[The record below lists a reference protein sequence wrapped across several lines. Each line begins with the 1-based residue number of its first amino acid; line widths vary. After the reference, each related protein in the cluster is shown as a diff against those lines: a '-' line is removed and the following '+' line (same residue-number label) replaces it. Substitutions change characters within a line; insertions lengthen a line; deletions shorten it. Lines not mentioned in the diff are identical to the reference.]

1 MDSGSDKKLDRRD
14 YLKGVG
20 ATGAAISTAGCIG
33 NLLGP
38 DAPDLRDAVD
48 QAEQNL
54 ESELPWGRYA
64 LNFNVQGLDMGIDK
78 LGSTGVED
86 AFNYAVSIDVGL
98 SGNSDD
104 ISGWLSSEELA
115 EEFWRLYAPPTY
127 DMLVESRDSLQEF
140 TAPDRPSNRN
150 RIVEY
155 DLHVG
160 AENCSYIE
168 DSIPAPQLD
177 DVVSSP
183 DDYIAYLDDGEAVN
197 VVYDDGALGFG
208 HFC

>member
-1 MDSGSDKKLDRRD
+1 MGTGSDERMDRRD
-14 YLKGVG
+14 YLKSLG
-20 ATGAAISTAGCIG
+20 ATGTAISTAGCIG
-33 NLLGP
+33 DILGP

-54 ESELPWGRYA
+54 KSEVPWGRYA
-64 LNFNVQGLDMGIDK
+64 LNFEVQNLDMDIDK
-78 LGSTGVED
+78 LGATGVEG
-86 AFNYAVSIDVGL
+86 AFNYAVGIDVSL

-104 ISGWLSSEELA
+104 ISGWLSTEELA

-127 DMLVESRDSLQEF
+127 DMLVESRDSLQDF

-155 DLHVG
+155 NLHIG
-160 AENCSYIE
+160 AESCSYLE

-177 DVVSSP
+177 SIISSP
-183 DDYIAYLDDGEAVN
+183 DDYIAYLDGGEAVN

-208 HFC
+208 YFC